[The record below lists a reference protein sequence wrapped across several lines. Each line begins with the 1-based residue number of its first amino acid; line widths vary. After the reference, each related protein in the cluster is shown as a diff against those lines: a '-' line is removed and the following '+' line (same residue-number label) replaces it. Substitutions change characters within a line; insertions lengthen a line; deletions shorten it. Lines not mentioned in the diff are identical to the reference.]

1 MTPRPESR
9 ISTLEKRVSTLEAS
23 VEELSSDTAE
33 ELRAIRQDNKMLF
46 DHMQKGLHQAHE
58 FMQERFTEINTHLDR
73 IEATMATK
81 EDLSKLEVRIDDKM
95 SAMESRLIEAM
106 KTLFQQRSG
115 E

>member
-23 VEELSSDTAE
+23 VEELSNDTAE
-33 ELRAIRQDNKMLF
+33 ELRVIRQDNKTLF
-46 DHMQKGLHQAHE
+46 DHMQKGFHQAHE
-58 FMQERFTEINTHLDR
+58 FVQERFAEVNTRLDR

-81 EDLSKLEVRIDDKM
+81 EDLSKLESRMDDKM